1 MDLDKII
8 VLLSGIFGIGF
19 TYWFFLLKKEE
30 VVKARGEIK
39 ILVKGGYNPSV
50 IEVPKGERTTLTFL
64 REDPSSC
71 LEEVIL
77 GDFKVKKYLPLN
89 EEVKVEIIPQ
99 KRGAFHFSCGMNMF
113 HGKVLVK

>member
-1 MDLDKII
+1 MTLDKIVVI
-8 VLLSGIFGIGF
+8 VTGLIGIVF
-19 TYWFFLLKKEE
+19 TYWFFLRRKEE
-30 VVKARGEIK
+30 VVKATGKIK

-50 IEVPKGERTTLTFL
+50 IEVPKGERMILSFL

-77 GDFKVKKYLPLN
+77 GDFKVRKYLPLN
-89 EEVKVEIIPQ
+89 EEVNIEIIPQ
-99 KRGAFHFSCGMNMF
+99 KKGVFQFSCGMNMF